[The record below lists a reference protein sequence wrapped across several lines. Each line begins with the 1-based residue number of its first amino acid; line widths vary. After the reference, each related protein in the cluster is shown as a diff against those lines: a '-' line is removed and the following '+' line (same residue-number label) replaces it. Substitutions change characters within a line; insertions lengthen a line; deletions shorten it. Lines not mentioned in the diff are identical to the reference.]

1 MQCYKRKY
9 SINPYA
15 DALHI
20 RELLVLSSLESYL
33 EAVGLITTGGL
44 SAGGITID
52 VDPASKIG
60 MSFLMIF
67 GRLEIIAVIYIFYPR
82 LAA

>member
-1 MQCYKRKY
+1 M
-9 SINPYA
+9 
-15 DALHI
+15 L
-20 RELLVLSSLESYL
+20 LLVERRTNSTTLRQILAKSYL

>member
-1 MQCYKRKY
+1 ML
-9 SINPYA
+9 
-15 DALHI
+15 DAAHFGI
-20 RELLVLSSLESYL
+20 IISGFWYL

>member
-1 MQCYKRKY
+1 MLFP
-9 SINPYA
+9 IIA
-15 DALHI
+15 LGTALHI
-20 RELLVLSSLESYL
+20 EGTTSADFGESYL

-44 SAGGITID
+44 STGGITID
-52 VDPASKIG
+52 ADPASKIG

>member
-1 MQCYKRKY
+1 ML
-9 SINPYA
+9 
-15 DALHI
+15 DAAHHQK
-20 RELLVLSSLESYL
+20 LLVLSSLDSWYL